1 MRSPLPKRRGRNE
14 DPVGKCAKA
23 ARVAAN
29 KAAKQTKEADKQKRA
44 VEASVT
50 KDKLAAM
57 EVDESFVREQENHGR
72 VRRQS
77 DMVAAGGASSGN
89 ESESGSEFAGLLEKE
104 FSSDKKK
111 SSNDDSE
118 PEILR
123 KKSCAKVSFSN

>member
-14 DPVGKCAKA
+14 DPVGKRAKA

-44 VEASVT
+44 VEASVA

-77 DMVAAGGASSGN
+77 DMVAASGASSGN

-104 FSSDKKK
+104 FSSDEKK

-123 KKSCAKVSFSN
+123 KKSRAKVSFSN